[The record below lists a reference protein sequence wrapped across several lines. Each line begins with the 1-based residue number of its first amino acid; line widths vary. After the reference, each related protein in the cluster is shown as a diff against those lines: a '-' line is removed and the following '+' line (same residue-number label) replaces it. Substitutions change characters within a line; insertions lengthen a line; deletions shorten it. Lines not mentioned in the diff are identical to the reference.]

1 MEYSIIYNAGYYKD
15 FMASIMFLIA
25 IIIIYIRLKI

>member
-15 FMASIMFLIA
+15 FMASIMFFVSNNY
-25 IIIIYIRLKI
+25 YI